1 MLALGGQIKA
11 AICLTGS
18 GQALLSHH
26 LGELDAALGW
36 EAFLK
41 AIADYTALFDH
52 RPACIACDA
61 HPGYRT
67 TQHAQGMGLPV
78 VAVQHHHAH
87 LAACLAENLWPRD
100 AGRVA
105 GIILDGTGYGADG
118 TVWGGEVLLGDYDGI
133 QRVAH
138 LAPAP
143 LPGGDR
149 AARQPWRN
157 LLMRLDQAGL
167 ADIADRWLGD
177 FPRDPVRA
185 AAQAGVNAPMVPRP
199 GGCLTRWRPRWGYAG
214 PRRASKARR
223 RCGWRRWPRTRP
235 RRPIRLPE
243 TGPPSTP
250 RR

>member
-1 MLALGGQIKA
+1 M
-11 AICLTGS
+11 
-18 GQALLSHH
+18 
-26 LGELDAALGW
+26 
-36 EAFLK
+36 
-41 AIADYTALFDH
+41 
-52 RPACIACDA
+52 P

-105 GIILDGTGYGADG
+105 GIILDGTGYGPDG

-185 AAQAGVNAPMVPRP
+185 AAQAGVNAPM
-199 GGCLTRWRPRWGYAG
+199 GSSAG
-214 PRRASKARR
+214 RLFDAVAAALGICRAAQSFEGEAAMRLEALATDAAEAPYPFAGNGPAIDPAPMMRALAADIAADAEPAASRRASMP
-223 RCGWRRWPRTRP
+223 GWRRLSVARP
-235 RRPIRLPE
+235 APWSRPGRPKRWRCR
-243 TGPPSTP
+243 GGVS
-250 RR
+250 RMRG